1 MNDPHVEALVYVVRH
16 DKSSNYSL
24 AKTVELEQ
32 TTFRLKLEDNEA
44 RFELKE
50 HYPTR
55 QQAQQAIQPFIKQW
69 ELRASLESGP
79 GTFALKFKR
88 LEIIDRKPTP
98 GVISVSADPISFS
111 FEISSPTVTV
121 SRQYPQPPPER
132 PMNIDHPDVQT
143 MLNRHIGYHQGREW
157 LPSMAYFCCEVFVKR
172 FGTDAKDAANKHK
185 LAHNLIKR
193 VKPLASIKGGGDQ
206 ARHEHAIY
214 QPLTQPE
221 VQFLEKAVAA
231 MIIRAAMV
239 AADPRQPM
247 HTIDGSNLLRM
258 SL

>member
-1 MNDPHVEALVYVVRH
+1 MAHFTSAVY
-16 DKSSNYSL
+16 K
-24 AKTVELEQ
+24 
-32 TTFRLKLEDNEA
+32 
-44 RFELKE
+44 
-50 HYPTR
+50 
-55 QQAQQAIQPFIKQW
+55 
-69 ELRASLESGP
+69 
-79 GTFALKFKR
+79 
-88 LEIIDRKPTP
+88 
-98 GVISVSADPISFS
+98 
-111 FEISSPTVTV
+111 
-121 SRQYPQPPPER
+121 
-132 PMNIDHPDVQT
+132 
-143 MLNRHIGYHQGREW
+143 
-157 LPSMAYFCCEVFVKR
+157 VFVKR

-193 VKPLASIKGGGDQ
+193 VKTLASIKGGGDQ

-214 QPLTQPE
+214 QPLTQPA